1 MQQDMNRDRDEP
13 TARPWAGKVVACLM
27 LAATLAACGGARGV
41 LVEIDDLRARTPSTW
56 AEVEPVQPPRIRQFV
71 LPGGLED
78 DAELSIFHYGRGYG
92 GDIQTNIERWKS
104 SFEPAPGQPPGQP
117 SGQPSARSAA
127 ENPDTAAGTSD
138 DFITVNTYRTSSVRM
153 TVVDVRGTYLHRDR
167 PLDVRSEPER
177 RRDHRL
183 IGVVFQSRHGPYFLR
198 LVGPARTVD
207 RHEQA
212 FLRWLRAFR

>member
-1 MQQDMNRDRDEP
+1 MPTTARVMQMDMHMNR
-13 TARPWAGKVVACLM
+13 ARPRHVVPSLV
-27 LAATLAACGGARGV
+27 LAMALAACGGARGV

-56 AEVEPVQPPRIRQFV
+56 AEIEPVQPPRIRQFV

-92 GDIQTNIERWKS
+92 GDIETNIERWKS
-104 SFEPAPGQPPGQP
+104 SFEPPHDQPTGQP
-117 SGQPSARSAA
+117 AA
-127 ENPDTAAGTSD
+127 EDPAPTID
-138 DFITVNTYRTSSVRM
+138 DFTTVNTYRTSSVRV
-153 TVVDVRGTYLHRDR
+153 TIVDVRGTYLHRDR
-167 PLDVRSEPER
+167 PLDTRSDPER

-198 LVGPARTVD
+198 LVGPAPTVD

-212 FLRWLRAFR
+212 FLRWLRAFQ